1 MESDQARLAAI
12 RKLFTYNPLPEFD
25 EQGRLIKL
33 DLAGQSLTELP
44 LAVCE
49 FSALQELRLG
59 FVVDDNGLRWEADIR
74 YNKLARLPEEIGN
87 LQQLRILTLGSNR
100 LASLPASFG
109 HLSKL
114 EQLDLQNNPL
124 GTLPEPVYQLRNLQY
139 LKLTEARLTS
149 LSGEIGQLQQLQSL
163 ILNQNRLTDLP
174 PQMAALQKLEVL
186 NLSAN
191 PWLTVPAVVARL
203 AKLRELRLFGCT
215 QLGEIAPEIM
225 HMPSLEVLWV
235 KHNLLEHRAGSAAA
249 SNQAAS

>member
-12 RKLFTYNPLPEFD
+12 RKLFTYNPKPEFD

-33 DLAGQSLTELP
+33 DLAGQDLTELP

-74 YNKLARLPEEIGN
+74 YNKLTSLPEEIGN
-87 LQQLRILTLGSNR
+87 LQALRILTLGSNR
-100 LASLPASFG
+100 LASLPAGFG
-109 HLSKL
+109 RLTKL
-114 EQLDLQNNPL
+114 EYLDLQDNPL

-139 LKLTEARLTS
+139 LKLTEAHLAS
-149 LSGEIGQLQQLQSL
+149 LPAAIGQLLQLHTL
-163 ILNQNRLTDLP
+163 ILNQNSLIDLP
-174 PQMAALQKLEVL
+174 PQMAALQKLEIL

-191 PWLTVPAVVARL
+191 PLRTVPVVVACL

-215 QLGEIAPEIM
+215 HLGEIPAEIM

-235 KHNLLEHRAGSAAA
+235 KHNLLENKPGPVSS
-249 SNQAAS
+249 SNPAVG